1 MSSSR
6 RVHDAYLL
14 TKYRYFGADKDG
26 NMPDPGS
33 RGDREGPD
41 ANRPDEG
48 PSGGLSGGLSLGGG
62 VGMSS
67 SPTCH

>member
-1 MSSSR
+1 M
-6 RVHDAYLL
+6 L
-14 TKYRYFGADKDG
+14 TGYRYFGADNDPKDTG
-26 NMPDPGS
+26 MPDPGS

-62 VGMSS
+62 VGM
-67 SPTCH
+67 